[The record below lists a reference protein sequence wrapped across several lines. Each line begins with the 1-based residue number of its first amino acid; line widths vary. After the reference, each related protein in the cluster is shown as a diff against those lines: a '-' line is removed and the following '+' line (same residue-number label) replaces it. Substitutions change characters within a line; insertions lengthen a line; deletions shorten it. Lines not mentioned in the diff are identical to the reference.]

1 MHIPRWSPNAAYSRR
16 ETIIVKRIGK
26 TRKLFLFLR
35 EHRLEIFNDAFQDE
49 LAEMY
54 RDNSAGKVPVAP
66 ALLAMVVLLQAYMG
80 TSDAEAVQLSV
91 LDARWQLVLGTL
103 TDDEPSFSQGTLA
116 EFRQR
121 LIRTNLD
128 ARLLARTVE
137 IASHVGGFDSR
148 KLPKTIR
155 LAVDSAPLE
164 GAGRV
169 EDTLNLLGHAARKI
183 VMCVAALLETTVDK
197 VATDAGIPVLL
208 APSIKRGLDREWG
221 PDGAMRD
228 AVTVLVKQLDALETW
243 LKKNLGEALSRP
255 PLQPLLATLQQLRK
269 QDLEPD
275 PSGGGMRIRE
285 DGVPDRRISVE
296 DPDMRHG
303 RKSKSTLIKGY
314 KQHIAIDLDANLIVA
329 CSLAPANQPEH
340 QSLAPIVEQIALA
353 KRNIIELDIDRGYI
367 SSPLISTLRK
377 RGAQIFCKPWVA
389 QNTNGGFTKT
399 QFNFDLR
406 GMTVTCPAG
415 EVRPIILGSKTSFG
429 RHACGPCELRDQCTT
444 NAVHGRQISVALDEP
459 LQKQLR
465 ALTATRGGRD
475 ILRQRI
481 PVEHRLAHVVRRKG
495 RRARYRGTR
504 NNLFDLR
511 RTAAVENLIVL
522 QRKEFLNAA

>member
-1 MHIPRWSPNAAYSRR
+1 MSIPRWAPRAAYSRR
-16 ETIIVKRIGK
+16 EEVIVKRIGT
-26 TRKLFLFLR
+26 TRKLFVFLR
-35 EHRLEIFNDAFQDE
+35 AQRLEIFNDAFQDE
-49 LAEMY
+49 LAAMY
-54 RDNSAGKVPVAP
+54 RDTNAGKAPVAP
-66 ALLAMVVLLQAYMG
+66 ALLAMVVLLQAYLG

-103 TDDEPSFSQGTLA
+103 TDEEPMFSQGALA

-137 IASHVGGFDSR
+137 IAAQAGGFDAR

-183 VMCVAALLETTVDK
+183 VMCVASLLETTVERI
-197 VATDAGIPVLL
+197 ATAAGIPVLL

-228 AVTVLVKQLDALETW
+228 AVALLVSQLDALETW
-243 LKKNLGEALSRP
+243 LKQNLAQELTRP
-255 PLQPLLATLQQLRK
+255 PLQPLVATLHQLRQ

-275 PSGGGMRIRE
+275 PAGGGLRIRE

-314 KQHIAIDLDANLIVA
+314 KQHIAVDLDTKLIVA
-329 CSLAPANQPEH
+329 CAVAPANQPEA
-340 QSLAPIVEQIALA
+340 QSLPPIVAEVALA
-353 KRNIIELDIDRGYI
+353 QRTIIELDIDRGYI
-367 SSPLISTLRK
+367 SSPLIATLQQ
-377 RGAQIFCKPWVA
+377 RGARILCKPWVA
-389 QNTNGGFTKT
+389 QNTHGRFTKAE
-399 QFNFDLR
+399 FSLDLGR
-406 GMTVTCPAG
+406 KTVTCPAG
-415 EVRPIILGSKTSFG
+415 EVRPIVLGNKTSFG
-429 RHACGPCELRDQCTT
+429 RHTCGPCDLRDQCT
-444 NAVHGRQISVALDEP
+444 ADLRHGRQISVARDES
-459 LQKQLR
+459 LQQKLR
-465 ALTATRGGRD
+465 ALIATRPGRD
-475 ILRQRI
+475 SLRQRVA
-481 PVEHRLAHVVRRKG
+481 VEHRLAHVTRRKG

-522 QRKEFLNAA
+522 QHHEFLNAA